1 MKGANNLVRNK
12 FYITTPIYYS
22 NSEPHIGTVYTTIVA
37 DTFARFYRLKDYDV
51 FFLTGLDEHGQK
63 LARTA
68 QERGYTPQEY
78 VDLMAQKFIET
89 WEKIGITNDDFIR
102 TTEKRHEEV
111 VQKVFQNLYDKGYL
125 YKGSYAGWYCTPC
138 ETFWQKEELHDGNC
152 PACGRPVEW
161 LEEETYY
168 FKLSAFAEPLLKYIE
183 EHPEFV
189 YPETR
194 RNEVISFIKS
204 GLKDISATRTT
215 VKWGIPVPFDP
226 KHTVY
231 VWFDALVNYI
241 SALGYLTDD
250 DSKFKRYWPADVH
263 LIGKDILRFHAIIW
277 PAILMA
283 LNIPLPKTVLAH
295 GFWTIKGGKI
305 SKSKGNRVD
314 PHELI
319 NLYGVDALR
328 YFLLREVPLGLDG
341 EYSDEAFHRR
351 YHSDLANDLGNLLN
365 RVLTVAEK
373 YTEGK
378 VPEPKEFQEE
388 DKFLLQKGDDMAN
401 KVEEAMANFNPAN
414 ALTYIWEVVQ
424 EANRYIDQQA
434 PWNLASSGNKDRLN
448 TVIYTLL
455 EALRKI
461 SIMLY
466 AFMPNI
472 AEEIQRQLGYKDVQ
486 FAWDL
491 IKDVKIPVGQ
501 KLNKGKILFP
511 RVERK
516 EEKEVEEKKE
526 EQKISIDEFKKLDL
540 RIAKVISA
548 RRVENSDKLLL
559 LEIDLGEEKRQI
571 VAGIAEYY
579 KPEELI
585 GKEIVVVYNLQP
597 AKIRGY
603 ESQGMLLAAKDSKGR
618 LAILTPEKEVDPGSK
633 VS

>member
-1 MKGANNLVRNK
+1 MSKNK

-68 QERGYTPQEY
+68 QEKGYSPQEY
-78 VDLMAQKFIET
+78 VDMMSLKFIET
-89 WEKIGITNDDFIR
+89 WKKIGITNDDFIR

-111 VQKVFQNLYDKGYL
+111 VQKVFQKLYEEGYL

-138 ETFWQKEELHDGNC
+138 ETFFQKEELKEGNC
-152 PACGRPVEW
+152 PQCGRPVEW

-189 YPETR
+189 YPESR
-194 RNEVISFIKS
+194 KNEVISFIKS

-241 SALGYLTDD
+241 SALGYLSNDQT
-250 DSKFKRYWPADVH
+250 KFERYWPADVH

-283 LNIPLPKTVLAH
+283 LKIPLPKTVLAH

-305 SKSKGNRVD
+305 SKSKGNKVD

-319 NLYGVDALR
+319 NIYGVDALR

-373 YTEGK
+373 YTNGI
-378 VPEPKEFQEE
+378 VPEPKELKEVDQTLIKKTEE
-388 DKFLLQKGDDMAN
+388 TTQKVDEFMAS
-401 KVEEAMANFNPAN
+401 FNPAN
-414 ALTYIWEVVQ
+414 ALSSIWELIQ
-424 EANRYIDQQA
+424 DANRYIDQQA
-434 PWNLASSGNKDRLN
+434 PWNLASSGDKDRLD

-455 EALRKI
+455 ETLRRI
-461 SIMLY
+461 SILISP
-466 AFMPNI
+466 FLPNT

-491 IKDVKIPVGQ
+491 IKDVKIPSNQ

-511 RVERK
+511 KVERK
-516 EEKEVEEKKE
+516 DEKEVEEKKE
-526 EQKISIDEFKKLDL
+526 ESKISIEEFKKIDL
-540 RIAKVISA
+540 RVAKIISA
-548 RRVENSDKLLL
+548 RKVENSDKLLL

-571 VAGIAEYY
+571 VAGIAEFY
-579 KPEELI
+579 KPEEII
-585 GKEIVVVYNLQP
+585 GKEIIVVYNLQP

>member
-1 MKGANNLVRNK
+1 MRNK

-68 QERGYTPQEY
+68 QEKGYTPQEY
-78 VDLMAQKFIET
+78 VDMMAQKFLET
-89 WEKIGITNDDFIR
+89 WKKIGITNDDFIR
-102 TTEKRHEEV
+102 TTQKRHEEV
-111 VQKVFQNLYDKGYL
+111 VQKVFQKLYDEGYL

-138 ETFWQKEELHDGNC
+138 ETFWQKEDLHDGNC
-152 PACGRPVEW
+152 PSCGRPVEW

-215 VKWGIPVPFDP
+215 VKWGVPVPFDP

-250 DSKFKRYWPADVH
+250 DTKFKRYWPADIH

-351 YHSDLANDLGNLLN
+351 YHSDLANDLGNLVN

-378 VPEPKEFQEE
+378 VPEPKEFKEE
-388 DKFLLQKGDDMAN
+388 DTYLLQKGEDVAN
-401 KVEEAMANFNPAN
+401 EVEEAMANFNPAN
-414 ALTYIWEVVQ
+414 ALTQIWEVIQ

-434 PWNLASSGNKDRLN
+434 PWNLASSGDKDRLN

-455 EALRKI
+455 ETLRKI

-466 AFMPNI
+466 AFIPNT

-516 EEKEVEEKKE
+516 EEKEVTEEKKE
-526 EQKISIDEFKKLDL
+526 EPKITIEEFKKIDL
-540 RIAKVISA
+540 RIARVISA
-548 RRVENSDKLLL
+548 RKVENSDKLLL

-603 ESQGMLLAAKDSKGR
+603 ESQGMLLAAKDNKGR

>member
-1 MKGANNLVRNK
+1 MKKNK

-68 QERGYTPQEY
+68 QEKGYSPQEY
-78 VDLMAQKFIET
+78 VDMMAQKFLDT
-89 WEKIGITNDDFIR
+89 WKKIGITNDDFIR
-102 TTEKRHEEV
+102 TTQKRHEEV
-111 VQKVFQNLYDKGYL
+111 VQKVFQKLYDNGYL
-125 YKGSYAGWYCTPC
+125 YKGTYAGWYCTPC
-138 ETFWQKEELHDGNC
+138 ETFYQKEELHDGNC
-152 PACGRPVEW
+152 PNCGRPVEF

-168 FKLSAFAEPLLKYIE
+168 FKLSEFGPALLKYIE

-189 YPETR
+189 YPESR
-194 RNEVISFIKS
+194 KNEVISFIKS

-241 SALGYLTDD
+241 SALGYLSDD
-250 DSKFKRYWPADVH
+250 DTKFRRYWPADVH

-305 SKSKGNRVD
+305 SKSKGNKVD

-319 NLYGVDALR
+319 NIYGVDALR

-351 YHSDLANDLGNLLN
+351 YTSDLANDLGNLLN

-373 YTEGK
+373 YSEGK
-378 VPEPKEFQEE
+378 VPNPSEMKEE
-388 DKFLLQKGDDMAN
+388 DKALLEKTEEMA
-401 KVEEAMANFNPAN
+401 KRVEDEMEKFNPSS
-414 ALTYIWEVVQ
+414 ALSCIWEVIQ
-424 EANRYIDQQA
+424 DANRYIDQQA
-434 PWNLASSGNKDRLN
+434 PWNLTSDKERLN

-455 EALRKI
+455 ETLRRI
-461 SIMLY
+461 SILLY
-466 AFMPNI
+466 AFIPDS
-472 AEEIQRQLGYKDVQ
+472 AVKIQEQLGYQDPQ
-486 FAWDL
+486 FSWDL

-516 EEKEVEEKKE
+516 EKEEKEEVKE
-526 EQKISIDEFKKLDL
+526 EPKIPIEEFKKIDL
-540 RIAKVISA
+540 RVAKVLSA
-548 RRVENSDKLLL
+548 RKVENSDKLLL
-559 LEIDLGEEKRQI
+559 LEIDLGDEKRQI
-571 VAGIAEYY
+571 VAGIAEHY
-579 KPEELI
+579 KPEDMV
-585 GKEIVVVYNLQP
+585 GREIIVVYNLQP

>member
-1 MKGANNLVRNK
+1 MKKNK

-68 QERGYTPQEY
+68 QEKGYTPQEY
-78 VDLMAQKFIET
+78 VDMMAQRFLDT
-89 WEKIGITNDDFIR
+89 WKKIGITNDDFIR
-102 TTEKRHEEV
+102 TTQKRHEEV
-111 VQKVFQNLYDKGYL
+111 VQKVFQKLYDNGYL
-125 YKGSYAGWYCTPC
+125 YKGTYAGWYCTPC
-138 ETFWQKEELHDGNC
+138 ETFYQKEELHDGNC
-152 PACGRPVEW
+152 PNCGRPVEF

-168 FKLSAFAEPLLKYIE
+168 FKLSEFGPALLKYIE

-189 YPETR
+189 YPESR

-241 SALGYLTDD
+241 SALGYLSDD
-250 DSKFKRYWPADVH
+250 DTKFRRYWPADVH

-305 SKSKGNRVD
+305 SKSKGNKVD

-319 NLYGVDALR
+319 NIYGVDALR

-351 YHSDLANDLGNLLN
+351 YTSDLANDLGNLLN

-373 YTEGK
+373 YSEGK
-378 VPEPKEFQEE
+378 VPNPSEMKEE
-388 DKFLLQKGDDMAN
+388 DKALLEKTEETA
-401 KVEEAMANFNPAN
+401 KRVEEEMEKFNPSS
-414 ALTYIWEVVQ
+414 ALGSIWEVIQ
-424 EANRYIDQQA
+424 DANRYIDQQA
-434 PWNLASSGNKDRLN
+434 PWNLTSDKERLN

-455 EALRKI
+455 ETLRRI
-461 SIMLY
+461 SILLY
-466 AFMPNI
+466 AFIPDS
-472 AEEIQRQLGYKDVQ
+472 AVKIQEQLGYQDPQ
-486 FAWDL
+486 FSWDL
-491 IKDVKIPVGQ
+491 IKDVKIPEGQ

-516 EEKEVEEKKE
+516 EKEEKEEIASEP
-526 EQKISIDEFKKLDL
+526 KITIDEFKKIDL
-540 RIAKVISA
+540 RVAKVLSA

-559 LEIDLGEEKRQI
+559 LEIDLGDEKRQI
-571 VAGIAEYY
+571 VAGIAEHY
-579 KPEELI
+579 KPEDMV
-585 GKEIVVVYNLQP
+585 GKEIIVVYNLQP

>member
-1 MKGANNLVRNK
+1 MKKNK

-68 QERGYTPQEY
+68 QEKGYTPQEY
-78 VDLMAQKFIET
+78 VDMMAQKFLDT
-89 WEKIGITNDDFIR
+89 WKKIGITNDDFIR
-102 TTEKRHEEV
+102 TTQKRHEEV
-111 VQKVFQNLYDKGYL
+111 VQKVFQKLYDNGYL
-125 YKGSYAGWYCTPC
+125 YKGTYAGWYCTPC
-138 ETFWQKEELHDGNC
+138 ETFYQKEELHDGNC
-152 PACGRPVEW
+152 PNCGRPVEF

-168 FKLSAFAEPLLKYIE
+168 FKLSEFGPALLKYIE

-189 YPETR
+189 YPESR

-241 SALGYLTDD
+241 SALGYLSDD
-250 DSKFKRYWPADVH
+250 DTKFRRYWPADVH

-305 SKSKGNRVD
+305 SKSKGNKVD

-319 NLYGVDALR
+319 NIYGVDALR

-351 YHSDLANDLGNLLN
+351 YTSDLANDLGNLLN

-373 YTEGK
+373 YSEGK
-378 VPEPKEFQEE
+378 VPNPSEMKEE
-388 DKFLLQKGDDMAN
+388 DKALLEKTEETA
-401 KVEEAMANFNPAN
+401 KRVEEEMEKFNPSS
-414 ALTYIWEVVQ
+414 ALGSIWEVIQ
-424 EANRYIDQQA
+424 DANRYIDQQA
-434 PWNLASSGNKDRLN
+434 PWNLTSDKERLN

-455 EALRKI
+455 ETLRRI
-461 SIMLY
+461 SILLY
-466 AFMPNI
+466 AFIPDS
-472 AEEIQRQLGYKDVQ
+472 AVKIQEQLGYQDPQ
-486 FAWDL
+486 FSWDL

-516 EEKEVEEKKE
+516 EKEEKEEIASEP
-526 EQKISIDEFKKLDL
+526 KITIDEFKKIDL
-540 RIAKVISA
+540 RVAKVLSA

-559 LEIDLGEEKRQI
+559 LEIDLGDEKRQI
-571 VAGIAEYY
+571 VAGIAEHY
-579 KPEELI
+579 KPEDMV
-585 GKEIVVVYNLQP
+585 GKEIIVVYNLQP

>member
-1 MKGANNLVRNK
+1 MRNK

-68 QERGYTPQEY
+68 QEKGYMPQEY
-78 VDLMAQKFIET
+78 VDMMAQKFLET
-89 WEKIGITNDDFIR
+89 WKKIGITNDDFIR
-102 TTEKRHEEV
+102 TTQKRHEEV
-111 VQKVFQNLYDKGYL
+111 VQKVFQKLYDEGYL

-138 ETFWQKEELHDGNC
+138 ETFWQKEDLHDGNC
-152 PACGRPVEW
+152 PSCGRPVEW

-215 VKWGIPVPFDP
+215 VKWGVPVPFDP

-241 SALGYLTDD
+241 SALGYLTNDD
-250 DSKFKRYWPADVH
+250 TKFKRYWPADIH

-351 YHSDLANDLGNLLN
+351 YHSDLANDLGNLVN
-365 RVLTVAEK
+365 RILTVAEK

-378 VPEPKEFQEE
+378 VPEPKEFKEE
-388 DKFLLQKGDDMAN
+388 DTYLLQKGEDVAN

-414 ALTYIWEVVQ
+414 ALTQIWEVIQ

-434 PWNLASSGNKDRLN
+434 PWNLASSGDKDRLN

-455 EALRKI
+455 ETLRKI

-466 AFMPNI
+466 AFIPNT

-516 EEKEVEEKKE
+516 EEKEVAEEKKE
-526 EQKISIDEFKKLDL
+526 EPKITIEEFKKIDL
-540 RIAKVISA
+540 RIARVISA
-548 RRVENSDKLLL
+548 RKVENSDKLLL
-559 LEIDLGEEKRQI
+559 LEIDLGDEKRQI

-585 GKEIVVVYNLQP
+585 GKEIVVAYNLQP

-603 ESQGMLLAAKDSKGR
+603 ESQGMLLAAKDNKGR